1 MKDTLIVLLTVFGG
15 LGTFLLGMKHLSEG
29 LQAVSGKGLRRFM
42 SLATTNRFAGMTTG
56 IVSTVIVQSSS
67 IITVMVV
74 GFVSSGMLNLTQAIN
89 VIIGSN
95 IGTTTTAWIIA
106 YAPDVRL
113 LGLGVVSIGAICY
126 FFVKREFWH
135 NFGLA
140 LMGLG
145 FIFMGLYW
153 IKEGV
158 EPVKSNPAVVEVFK
172 SLDAKNLAGL
182 LKCVLVSLVFTA
194 VVQSSAATTAI
205 AMALATQ
212 GLITFEAAAATVF
225 GMNIGTT
232 ITAWM
237 AAFNS
242 TTEARRT
249 AMAHTIFNVVGT
261 VLLMPLFLPVI
272 VPVAKTLFPR
282 YMTDIPAP
290 MAAVHTFF
298 NIATTLVFLPF
309 VRQFAR
315 FVEWLVPAKK
325 KETPRLTVLNPKVR
339 QSPMIALDQAS
350 REISFMAES
359 DLSLLGNVRRVIE
372 GTANER
378 EEEHIFK
385 RENILDKVQSEITE
399 FIGVVMMSRLPKDVA
414 ERARMLLRLAD
425 EFESVSDEA
434 PMILKTIR
442 RMHAAGQR
450 MSDVSVA
457 AILSVHDRAAA
468 FGEAVSTALKA
479 EGSKILSA
487 NIQPILRESAELRAF
502 IRETRRRQLSRLGGD
517 EAAPMRVL
525 IELDVL
531 SAYDRVRSCYENIAD
546 ALLGGKGKSVT
557 HVQS

>member
-1 MKDTLIVLLTVFGG
+1 MKDSLIVILTVLGG
-15 LGTFLLGMKHLSEG
+15 LGAFLLGMKHLSEG
-29 LQAVSGKGLRRFM
+29 LQAISGKGLRRFM

-113 LGLGVVSIGAICY
+113 LGLGVVSVGAVCY

-158 EPVKSNPAVVEVFK
+158 EPVKSNPAVVEAFK

-182 LKCVLVSLVFTA
+182 LKCVLVSMVFTA

-232 ITAWM
+232 VTAWM

-249 AMAHTIFNVVGT
+249 AMAHTIFNVAGT
-261 VLLMPLFLPVI
+261 ILLIPLFIPVI
-272 VPVAKTLFPR
+272 IPIAKELFPR
-282 YMTDIPAP
+282 YATEIPAP

-298 NIATTLVFLPF
+298 NVATTLVFIPF
-309 VRQFAR
+309 VRYFAK

-325 KETPRLTVLNPKVR
+325 KEPPRLTVLNPKVR
-339 QSPMIALDQAS
+339 QSPVIALDQAS
-350 REISFMAES
+350 REVAFMAES

-372 GTANER
+372 GTAIER

-385 RENILDKVQSEITE
+385 RESILDKVQGEITE

-442 RMHAAGQR
+442 RMRESGQK
-450 MSDVSVA
+450 MSAVSVA
-457 AILSVHDRAAA
+457 AILAVHDRAAA

-479 EGSKILSA
+479 EGSKILTA
-487 NIQPILRESAELRAF
+487 NIQPILNESSELRAF
-502 IRETRRRQLSRLGGD
+502 IRETRRQQLSRLGGD

-525 IELDVL
+525 IELDIL
-531 SAYDRVRSCYENIAD
+531 SAYDRMRSCYENIAD
-546 ALLGGKGKSVT
+546 ALLGGKGRAT
-557 HVQS
+557 AT

>member
-1 MKDTLIVLLTVFGG
+1 MKDSLIAILTVFGG

-29 LQAVSGKGLRRFM
+29 LQAISGKGLRRFM

-113 LGLGVVSIGAICY
+113 LGLGVVSVGAVCY

-182 LKCVLVSLVFTA
+182 LKCVLVSMVFTA

-232 ITAWM
+232 VTAWM

-249 AMAHTIFNVVGT
+249 AMAHTIFNVAGT
-261 VLLMPLFLPVI
+261 ILLIPLFIPVI
-272 VPVAKTLFPR
+272 IPLAKELFPR
-282 YMTDIPAP
+282 YATEIPAP

-298 NIATTLVFLPF
+298 NVATTLVFIPF
-309 VRQFAR
+309 VRYFAK

-325 KETPRLTVLNPKVR
+325 KEPPRLTVLNPKVR
-339 QSPMIALDQAS
+339 QSPVIALDQAS
-350 REISFMAES
+350 REVAFMAES

-385 RENILDKVQSEITE
+385 RESILDKVQGEITE

-442 RMHAAGQR
+442 RMHESGQK
-450 MSDVSVA
+450 MSAVSVA
-457 AILSVHDRAAA
+457 AILAVHDRAAA

-479 EGSKILSA
+479 EGSKILTA
-487 NIQPILRESAELRAF
+487 NIQPILNESSELRAF
-502 IRETRRRQLSRLGGD
+502 IRETRRQQLSRLGGD

-525 IELDVL
+525 IELDIL

-546 ALLGGKGKSVT
+546 ALLGGKGRAT
-557 HVQS
+557 AT

>member
-1 MKDTLIVLLTVFGG
+1 MKDSLTVLLTVFGG

-56 IVSTVIVQSSS
+56 VVSTVIVQSSS

-113 LGLGVVSIGAICY
+113 LGLGVVSVGAICY
-126 FFVKREFWH
+126 FFVKQEFWH
-135 NFGLA
+135 NFGLV

-145 FIFMGLYW
+145 FVFMGLYW
-153 IKEGV
+153 IKEGM
-158 EPVKSNPAVVEVFK
+158 EPVKSNPAVVEIFK

-182 LKCVLVSLVFTA
+182 LKCMLVSMVFTA

-249 AMAHTIFNVVGT
+249 AMAHTIFNVIGT
-261 VLLMPLFLPVI
+261 IMLMPLFLPAVI
-272 VPVAKTLFPR
+272 PLAKILFPR
-282 YMTDIPAP
+282 YATEIPAP

-298 NIATTLVFLPF
+298 NVVTTLVFIPF
-309 VRQFAR
+309 VRQYAKFI
-315 FVEWLVPAKK
+315 EWLVPGKT
-325 KETPRLTVLNPKVR
+325 KEPPRLTILNPKVR
-339 QSPMIALDQAS
+339 QSPVIALDQAS
-350 REISFMAES
+350 REVAFMAES

-385 RENILDKVQSEITE
+385 REDILDKVQGEITE
-399 FIGVVMMSRLPKDVA
+399 FIGAVMMSRLPRDVA
-414 ERARMLLRLAD
+414 ERARTLLRLAD

-434 PMILKTIR
+434 PMILKAIR
-442 RMHAAGQR
+442 RMHTAGQK
-450 MSDVSVA
+450 MSAVSVA
-457 AILSVHDRAAA
+457 AILGVHDRAAA
-468 FGEAVSTALKA
+468 FGEAVTTALKA
-479 EGSKILSA
+479 EGAKILTA
-487 NIQPILRESAELRAF
+487 DLQPILKESSELRAF
-502 IRETRRRQLSRLGGD
+502 IRETRRHQLSRLGGD

-525 IELDVL
+525 IELDIL
-531 SAYDRVRSCYENIAD
+531 SAYDRMRSYYENIAD
-546 ALLGGKGKSVT
+546 MLLGGKRRAT
-557 HVQS
+557 AT

>member
-1 MKDTLIVLLTVFGG
+1 MIIVGGG

-29 LQAVSGKGLRRFM
+29 LQAISGKGLRHFM
-42 SLATTNRFAGMTTG
+42 SLATTNRFAGISTG

-74 GFVSSGMLNLTQAIN
+74 GFVSSGMLNLSQAIN

-113 LGLGVVSIGAICY
+113 LGLGVVSIGAACY
-126 FFVKREFWH
+126 FFVKSEFWH

-158 EPVKSNPAVVEVFK
+158 EPVKSNPAVVDLFK

-232 ITAWM
+232 VTAWM

-249 AMAHTIFNVVGT
+249 AMAHTIFNVAGT
-261 VLLMPLFLPVI
+261 ILLIPLFIPVI
-272 VPVAKTLFPR
+272 IPLAKELFPR
-282 YMTDIPAP
+282 YATEIPAP

-298 NIATTLVFLPF
+298 NVATTLVFIPF
-309 VRQFAR
+309 VRYFAK

-325 KETPRLTVLNPKVR
+325 KEPPRLTVLNPKVR
-339 QSPMIALDQAS
+339 QSPVIALDQAS
-350 REISFMAES
+350 REVAFMAES

-385 RENILDKVQSEITE
+385 RESVLDKVQGEITE

-442 RMHAAGQR
+442 RMHESGQK
-450 MSDVSVA
+450 MSAVSVA
-457 AILSVHDRAAA
+457 AILAVHDRAAA

-479 EGSKILSA
+479 EGSKILTA
-487 NIQPILRESAELRAF
+487 NIQPILNESFELRAF
-502 IRETRRRQLSRLGGD
+502 IRETRRQQLSRLGGD
-517 EAAPMRVL
+517 EAVPMRVL
-525 IELDVL
+525 IELDIL
-531 SAYDRVRSCYENIAD
+531 SAYDRMRSCYENIAD
-546 ALLGGKGKSVT
+546 ALFGGKGPATAKIERRAK
-557 HVQS
+557 